1 MGNPDQPDDT
11 KRDWAVTVEDGI
23 AKSNEP
29 VSSAVADPAAAT
41 RRHEPHEPPRE
52 TLPEKLYE
60 ARKSIH
66 NKRID
71 GPFRRFKW
79 FVMLVTLGIYYVT
92 PWLRWDRGPYAPDQA
107 VLVDLANR
115 RFYMFG
121 IEIWPHE
128 FYFVAGLLIMAG
140 IGLFVI
146 TSAVGRAWCGYACPQ
161 TVWTD
166 LFQHIDR
173 FVDGDRNARIRLE
186 NAPWTWGKVF
196 RRGLKWSIYLAIGF
210 LTGGAW
216 ILYFA
221 DAPTLFRDFFA
232 LEAAPVAYITVAV
245 LTLTTVTLGG
255 FMREQVCIY
264 MCPWPRI
271 QGAMM
276 DDDTL
281 TVAYRDWR
289 GEPRGKGNMKKRAR
303 IEAEAA
309 EAAAQAAG
317 PGHARYGPT
326 PYPGRPVAAAATATP
341 PAIATDGV
349 GDCIDCMACVNVCPM
364 GIDIRNGQQMECIT
378 CALCIDACD
387 DVMEKIGRPRGLIDY
402 LALSDEGRERTGQ
415 PPRPIWH
422 HVLRTR
428 TLIYTALWGLIGL
441 GLLWALFVRADI
453 DMTVAPIRNP
463 QFVTLSDGSIRNAY
477 DVRLRNKHGD
487 ERPFRVTVTGDPAL
501 RIDLE
506 GTPYESVAVPA
517 NETRLQRVYVIAPP
531 SSGPAT
537 TDATDIRFWVEDL
550 ISAERAHVDSLF
562 NGKDVPQ

>member
-1 MGNPDQPDDT
+1 MGNPDRPDDA

-196 RRGLKWSIYLAIGF
+196 RRGFKWSIYLAIGF
-210 LTGGAW
+210 VTGGAW

-271 QGAMM
+271 QTAMM
-276 DDDTL
+276 DEKSLLVT
-281 TVAYRDWR
+281 YKDWR
-289 GEPRGKGNMKKRAR
+289 GEPRGSVKK
-303 IEAEAA
+303 AA
-309 EAAAQAAG
+309 KN
-317 PGHARYGPT
+317 PGQF
-326 PYPGRPVAAAATATP
+326 
-341 PAIATDGV
+341 
-349 GDCIDCMACVNVCPM
+349 GDCIDCTQCVQVCPT
-364 GIDIRNGQQMECIT
+364 GIDIREGPQIGCIT

-387 DVMEKIGRPRGLIDY
+387 KVMKDIGRPRGLIDY
-402 LALSDEGRERTGQ
+402 ATLEDCEREAAGEAPKPAWRALLRPRTMVYFT
-415 PPRPIWH
+415 IWAGIG
-422 HVLRTR
+422 VALLFALGVRTH
-428 TLIYTALWGLIGL
+428 TE
-441 GLLWALFVRADI
+441 
-453 DMTVAPIRNP
+453 MTVAPDRNP
-463 QFVTLSDGSIRNAY
+463 PFMLMSDGSIRNSFT
-477 DVRLRNKHGD
+477 LKIRNMESRPRDMEIALEGLEGGVMWTDAIGRD
-487 ERPFRVTVTGDPAL
+487 EAAATQTVTVAADQVRTIRAYVMAPRDAKTQDFAFTVTSL
-501 RIDLE
+501 DEQR
-506 GTPYESVAVPA
+506 ESDRV
-517 NETRLQRVYVIAPP
+517 ETRFDAPETP
-531 SSGPAT
+531 
-537 TDATDIRFWVEDL
+537 
-550 ISAERAHVDSLF
+550 
-562 NGKDVPQ
+562 